1 MIVGD
6 QDPYLFLRG
15 ISAPTYISL
24 LLLLIRFRTKWHG
37 LSKLLMF
44 FSYGFELYG
53 PIRHKLSEINPESP
67 GDADS
72 IGLIATEEMA
82 DLPQLNL
89 PP

>member
-1 MIVGD
+1 V
-6 QDPYLFLRG
+6 
-15 ISAPTYISL
+15 
-24 LLLLIRFRTKWHG
+24 
-37 LSKLLMF
+37 F

-89 PP
+89 LP